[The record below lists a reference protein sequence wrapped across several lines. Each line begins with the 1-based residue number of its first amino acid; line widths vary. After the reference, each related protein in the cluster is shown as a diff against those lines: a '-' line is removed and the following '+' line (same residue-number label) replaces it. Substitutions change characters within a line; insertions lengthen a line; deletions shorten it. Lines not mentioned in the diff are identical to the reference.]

1 MSSITSAVSGLL
13 TSVGF
18 HGHGHRRGAA
28 SSSSASSATSSSNI
42 GQLPVSASTAL
53 FSGLV
58 QAFQQSIGSQ
68 STSAVSGAAATPT
81 ASAGT
86 AASAA
91 AAPTPAQGQDLH
103 AFQHSLVQA
112 LRQDGLTASNPG
124 SVATSLQNLIQ
135 QLGPNGK
142 PTAATE
148 TLTSTFQNLVN
159 NYTAN
164 HGGTSS
170 GGSSNTGLLTFLNNL
185 AQKVQTTGSLTV
197 ASTGSNVNAQV

>member
-18 HGHGHRRGAA
+18 HGHGHKRGATSSS
-28 SSSSASSATSSSNI
+28 SSSSATTSSNI
-42 GQLPVSASTAL
+42 GQLPVSVSTAL
-53 FSGLV
+53 FGGLV

-68 STSAVSGAAATPT
+68 STSAVSGAAAPTP
-81 ASAGT
+81 SAGT

-112 LRQDGLTASNPG
+112 LKQDGLTANNPG
-124 SVATSLQNLIQ
+124 SVVSSLQDLIQ

-185 AQKVQTTGSLTV
+185 VQKVQTTGSLTV
-197 ASTGSNVNAQV
+197 ASMGSNVNAQV